1 MLPVLK
7 ESLGALSGLQ
17 KVYQP
22 AGELVERMES
32 TYIEL
37 KDIAQEISD
46 QGEGI
51 EFNPLRLEEVNDR
64 LNLIYSLEQKHRV
77 QTVEELVA
85 LSEQYATRLAAITS
99 YDDRIVKLTERRD
112 AQYNKVKKQ
121 AAVLTKARTEIAR
134 EVEQQMAARL
144 IPLGI
149 PNVRFQVEMGLK
161 KEPGP
166 QGADTVNF
174 LFSAN
179 KNDQWSTADGENCTI
194 HTRDGRVYTGVVL
207 NTEPSVH
214 VADSAVET
222 KEENMEILLDENVD
236 TKEGTLSLGVQPGDI
251 IAMDPRTQIT
261 PSGYIKSRFLD
272 DKLSASIL
280 LGLAK
285 CVKDESIAL
294 SRKVSLLFTVYE
306 EVGHGGSFVAEDTTE
321 MISVDMGCVGSDLGC
336 TERMVSI
343 CAKDSGGPYNYDVTS
358 ALAETAKEEGLDYAI
373 DVYPHYGSDVEA
385 TLRAGYD
392 IRHGLVGPGVY
403 ASHNYERSHMDG
415 VKNTLLLLKKYI
427 QK

>member
-1 MLPVLK
+1 MIYTINFLGEFSMQNYLEFIGNELKALTSIPSPSGYTKDVAAYLMKTLSDMGYEPQLSNKGNVFVTIGGEGNPLVLAAHVDT
-7 ESLGALSGLQ
+7 LGAMVRSVKANG
-17 KVYQP
+17 
-22 AGELVERMES
+22 R
-32 TYIEL
+32 
-37 KDIAQEISD
+37 
-46 QGEGI
+46 
-51 EFNPLRLEEVNDR
+51 LRP
-64 LNLIYSLEQKHRV
+64 
-77 QTVEELVA
+77 T
-85 LSEQYATRLAAITS
+85 T
-99 YDDRIVKLTERRD
+99 
-112 AQYNKVKKQ
+112 
-121 AAVLTKARTEIAR
+121 
-134 EVEQQMAARL
+134 
-144 IPLGI
+144 LG
-149 PNVRFQVEMGLK
+149 GH
-161 KEPGP
+161 
-166 QGADTVNF
+166 
-174 LFSAN
+174 
-179 KNDQWSTADGENCTI
+179 QWSTADGENCTI

-306 EVGHGGSFVAEDTTE
+306 EVGHGGSFVPEDTTE
-321 MISVDMGCVGSDLGC
+321 MISVDMGCVGADLGC

-343 CAKDSGGPYNYDVTS
+343 CAKDSGGPYNYDLVTELS
-358 ALAETAKEEGLDYAI
+358 NIAKEEQLNYAI

-385 TLRAGYD
+385 TLHAGYD
-392 IRHGLVGPGVY
+392 IRHGLIGPGVY

-415 VKNTLLLLKKYI
+415 VRNTFELLKTYVT
-427 QK
+427 Q